1 MLASLL
7 AVVPLT
13 ASAAGTIVSYP
24 LPSIYTT
31 TNQYTVT
38 ADSTNI
44 PVIDTSEVFV
54 NYNYCNLSFSG
65 TTTITITASEPINTY
80 NISPKALGITA
91 AKSGNTLT
99 FTLSSPTYLIVK
111 INNLKDLV
119 IAADALET
127 NVPASSGTGIYN
139 VKTGYGADSTGA
151 TLATTAIQNAINAA
165 NAAGGGIVYVPAG
178 VYKSGNI
185 VLKATFRFIWRVVL

>member
-1 MLASLL
+1 MLKRLKFLSLIICMVASLVT
-7 AVVPLT
+7 VVPLT
-13 ASAAGTIVSYP
+13 ASAATVVSYP
-24 LPSIYTT
+24 LPSSYTT
-31 TNQYTVT
+31 TSQYTVT

-54 NYNYCNLSFSG
+54 NYNYCNFSFSG

-91 AKSGNTLT
+91 TKSGNTLT
-99 FTLSSPTYLIVK
+99 FTLSSPRYLIVK

-139 VKTGYGADSTGA
+139 VKTQYGADSTGSDR
-151 TLATTAIQNAINAA
+151 
-165 NAAGGGIVYVPAG
+165 
-178 VYKSGNI
+178 KS
-185 VLKATFRFIWRVVL
+185 VV